1 MAGYSG
7 TPLVQKLGIKDG
19 HTVVSLGP
27 MPDGLLPDIPIR
39 KRLGTR
45 ADVVLLFTTTRAGLE
60 SKFGAAAKAVF
71 PAGMVW
77 VAWPK
82 KASMVATDMTEHVV
96 RDVVLP
102 AGLVDV
108 KVCAIDDVWTGFKI
122 VWRTENRQPAPRPS
136 RKIQN

>member
-19 HTVVSLGP
+19 HTVVRLGP
-27 MPDGLLPDIPIR
+27 APDDLLPEVPMR
-39 KRLGTR
+39 TRLGVR

-60 SKFGAAAKAVF
+60 SKFGAVAKAIF

-77 VAWPK
+77 VAFPK
-82 KASMVATDMTEHVV
+82 KASKVVTDMTDDVV
-96 RDVVLP
+96 RAVVLP

-108 KVCAIDDVWTGFKI
+108 KVCAVDDVWTGLKV
-122 VWRTENRQPAPRPS
+122 VWRKENRTAA
-136 RKIQN
+136 KNVT